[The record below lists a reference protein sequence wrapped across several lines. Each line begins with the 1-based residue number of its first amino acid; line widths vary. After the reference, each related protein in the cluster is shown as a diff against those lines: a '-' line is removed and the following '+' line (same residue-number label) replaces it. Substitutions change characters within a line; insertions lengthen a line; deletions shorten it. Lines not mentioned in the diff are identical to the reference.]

1 MDSEGGV
8 LSEFFPLKFSYLKCI
23 FSAFPVSCDHSSA
36 LFESHCFGDWYNIVN
51 QLCALCLVAQSCLTL
66 CNPVDCSLPGSSVHG
81 DSRGKNTGEG
91 CHVLLQGILPTW
103 IKPGSPAL
111 QVDSLPSEP
120 PGKPT
125 LQEINYTLIE
135 K

>member
-1 MDSEGGV
+1 ME
-8 LSEFFPLKFSYLKCI
+8 K
-23 FSAFPVSCDHSSA
+23 
-36 LFESHCFGDWYNIVN
+36 NIYVYM
-51 QLCALCLVAQSCLTL
+51 CMCVCLVAQSCPSL
-66 CNPVDCSLPGSSVHG
+66 CDAMDYSLPGSSVHG
-81 DSRGKNTGEG
+81 DFPGKNTGVG
-91 CHVLLQGILPTW
+91 SCFLLQGIFLTQELNQCLLHLLHW
-103 IKPGSPAL
+103 

>member
-23 FSAFPVSCDHSSA
+23 FSVFPVSWDHSSA
-36 LFESHCFGDWYNIVN
+36 LFESHCFGDWDDIVN
-51 QLCALCLVAQSCLTL
+51 QLCAVCLVAQSCLTL
-66 CNPVDCSLPGSSVHG
+66 CDSSVHG
-81 DSRGKNTGEG
+81 DSRGKNTGVG

-103 IKPGSPAL
+103 IELRSPAL
-111 QVDSLPSEP
+111 QVDSEP

-125 LQEINYTLIE
+125 IQEINYTLIE